1 MKKKLTA
8 IAGATAL
15 IFSLAACGG
24 GGGKAFSAEE
34 AGAKNAG
41 DAIVVGSANFSENVV
56 LGHMYASA
64 LKAGGFDVNTKLNIG
79 SREIIFREMEKGS
92 IDVLPEYNGALLAH
106 LDSKDKSTDT
116 ESVNTAIKKHLPSN
130 LGILES
136 SDAQNNNVVVVS
148 GETAAKHS
156 LSTLSDLAPSA
167 GDMVFG
173 AAPED
178 KTRFQGIVGLRDV
191 YGLNFKEFKSL
202 DQAGP
207 LTITALKGGDIDAAI
222 LYSTTPEIEKEGFV
236 ALDDPEHIF
245 GVQNVTPLITTAK
258 VPAEAQAILNE
269 ISKKLDTATL
279 TGLNAKVLMDR
290 MDPDVVAN
298 EWLKENGFMD

>member
-1 MKKKLTA
+1 MKKKLA
-8 IAGATAL
+8 AFAGATAL
-15 IFSLAACGG
+15 ILSLTACAG
-24 GGGKAFSAEE
+24 GGGKAFSDEA
-34 AGAKNAG
+34 AGASNTG

-64 LKAGGFDVNTKLNIG
+64 LKAGGFNVDTKLNIG

-92 IDVLPEYNGALLAH
+92 IDVLPEYNGALLAY
-106 LDSKDKSTDT
+106 LDAKDKSTTT
-116 ESVNTAIKKHLPSN
+116 ETVNTAIKKHLPSN

-136 SDAQNNNVVVVS
+136 SGAQNNNVVVVS
-148 GETAAKHS
+148 GDTAAKYS
-156 LSTLSDLAPSA
+156 LTALPDLAPVA

-178 KTRFQGIVGLRDV
+178 KSRFQGLVGLKEA

-222 LYSTTPEIEKEGFV
+222 LYSTTPEIEKDGFV
-236 ALDDPEHIF
+236 ALDDPKSIF
-245 GVQNVTPLITTAK
+245 GVQNVTPLINTEK
-258 VPAEAQAILNE
+258 VPAKAQGILNE
-269 ISKKLDTATL
+269 ISKKLDTAQL
-279 TGLNAKVLMDR
+279 TSLNAKVLMDR
-290 MDPDVVAN
+290 MDPDAVAD
-298 EWLKENGFMD
+298 EWLKANGFMQ